1 MKIER
6 KIAEQIKAVMD
17 GYEEQIVDY
26 ANRND
31 QKNTRYVNGVRRG
44 FCRALQMLDISGVE
58 VDRQPVVR
66 NGMPVD
72 CVTFDVDRASVEP
85 DPRDWT
91 EREILNVISNRCKE
105 LEDYVETHRICAHKV
120 LSAGAKKMM
129 SGLMAKLGK
138 VIEYCEASFSLSGD
152 DAKEK

>member
-6 KIAEQIKAVMD
+6 KIAEEINSVLE
-17 GYEEQIVDY
+17 GYEEQIDDY

-44 FCRALQMLDISGVE
+44 FCRALQMLDVSGLE
-58 VDRQPVVR
+58 VDQKPVVR

-85 DPRDWT
+85 DPREWT
-91 EREILNVISNRCKE
+91 EREILNVLSIRCKE
-105 LEDYVETHRICAHKV
+105 LENYVETNRICAHKV
-120 LSAGAKKMM
+120 LGAGAKKMM
-129 SGLMAKLGK
+129 SGLMTKLGK
-138 VIEYCEASFSLSGD
+138 IIEYCDASSSLNGD
-152 DAKEK
+152 EEKTC

>member
-105 LEDYVETHRICAHKV
+105 LEDYVETNRICAHKV

>member
-6 KIAEQIKAVMD
+6 NIAEQLKAVLD
-17 GYEEQIVDY
+17 GYEEQINDY

-31 QKNTRYVNGVRRG
+31 QKNTRYINGVRRG
-44 FCRALQMLDISGVE
+44 FCRALKMLDVAGIE
-58 VDRQPVVR
+58 VDQQPVVR
-66 NGMPVD
+66 NGIPVD
-72 CVTFDVDRASVEP
+72 CVTFDVNRASVEP

-91 EREILNVISNRCKE
+91 EREILNVISIRCRE
-105 LEDYVETHRICAHKV
+105 LEDYVETNRICKHKV

-138 VIEYCEASFSLSGD
+138 VIEYCDASSSLNGD
-152 DAKEK
+152 EAKEK

>member
-1 MKIER
+1 MKVER
-6 KIAEQIKAVMD
+6 ITAEQIKAVLD
-17 GYEEQIVDY
+17 GYEEQINDY

-31 QKNTRYVNGVRRG
+31 QKNKRYIDGVRRG
-44 FCRALQMLDISGVE
+44 FCRALKMLDVAGIE
-58 VDRQPVVR
+58 VDQVPVVR
-66 NGMPVD
+66 NGMQVD
-72 CVTFDVDRASVEP
+72 CVTFDVNRASAEP

-105 LEDYVETHRICAHKV
+105 LEDYVETNRICKHKI

-138 VIEYCEASFSLSGD
+138 IIKYCDASSSLNGD
-152 DAKEK
+152 EAKEK

>member
-6 KIAEQIKAVMD
+6 NIAEQVKAVLN
-17 GYEEQIVDY
+17 GYEEQIDDY

-31 QKNTRYVNGVRRG
+31 QKNARYVNGVRRG
-44 FCRALQMLDISGVE
+44 FCRALQMLDVSGLE
-58 VDRQPVVR
+58 VDQKPVVR

-91 EREILNVISNRCKE
+91 EREILNVLAIKCRE
-105 LEDYVETHRICAHKV
+105 LEDYVETNRICAHKV
-120 LSAGAKKMM
+120 LGAGAKKMM

-138 VIEYCEASFSLSGD
+138 IIEYCDASFSLSVD
-152 DAKEK
+152 NAKEK